1 MILEGKRMNLKKA
14 FVLVLLFCFCASLS
28 VTANDEKEPINWR
41 RFKPFCPTIQGWN
54 KTGDFKGATM
64 LSTINMS
71 QGSQDYVAG
80 KKKLTILFV
89 DSVGDLM
96 ILAPIKSMLDLEVD
110 TSTHY
115 QKKITVE
122 GYPGVVIYD
131 FTNKT
136 AEIIVLIA
144 SRIYIQISGK
154 NIEEQAVDGLKAI
167 LELID
172 IAGIAELE
180 K

>member
-1 MILEGKRMNLKKA
+1 MNLKKA
-14 FVLVLLFCFCASLS
+14 FVLVLLFCFSASLS
-28 VTANDEKEPINWR
+28 VMANDEIEPINWR
-41 RFKPFCPTIQGWN
+41 KFIEFFPDIPGWDKVGDVIGSMISSAFK
-54 KTGDFKGATM
+54 
-64 LSTINMS
+64 LSQAAQN
-71 QGSQDYVAG
+71 YVAG
-80 KKKLTILFV
+80 EKKITILFV

-115 QKKITVE
+115 QKKFTVE

-144 SRIYIQISGK
+144 SRFHIQISGK
-154 NIEEQAVDGLKAI
+154 NIEEQAVNDVKAI
-167 LELID
+167 TALID
-172 IAGIAELE
+172 IAGIAELG